1 MRVILSFAILSIDTD
16 GEEVNRIIQNNSHIE
31 KLVKIFE
38 DYNNKY
44 PLITYSENTLIKM
57 VKDIETLVLQC
68 LNKFKLK
75 RYWMIY
81 DTCTIFKVINSK
93 IHQLNNNE
101 RPIDRDQMSHM
112 FSNIFNEYY
121 QKGLLKRS
129 NFDHNINEDFLC
141 LHISILEKGKPVA
154 ILDPGEVFGKNI
166 INKGCW
172 NFISRMKQEE
182 YHDIYEEDDCE
193 DYDDYHP
200 FDDDDI

>member
-141 LHISILEKGKPVA
+141 LHISIL
-154 ILDPGEVFGKNI
+154 
-166 INKGCW
+166 
-172 NFISRMKQEE
+172 
-182 YHDIYEEDDCE
+182 
-193 DYDDYHP
+193 
-200 FDDDDI
+200 